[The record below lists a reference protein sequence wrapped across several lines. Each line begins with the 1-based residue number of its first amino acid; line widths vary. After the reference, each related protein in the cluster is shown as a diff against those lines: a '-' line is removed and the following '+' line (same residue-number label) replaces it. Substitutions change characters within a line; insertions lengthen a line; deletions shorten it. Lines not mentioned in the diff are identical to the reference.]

1 MLKNYL
7 KLIGFSLLISF
18 IATSCITN
26 KKLTYLQQK
35 GLTSDTI
42 SSVTPADY
50 KIQPFDNLF
59 IRVVTPDPQLSAMF
73 NTMPANSQSVG
84 TSEQS
89 TELVSYTV
97 TADGVI
103 QIPYAGKVK
112 VLGLTISTA
121 TEEVEKAL
129 KGYIADASVTVKMVN
144 NYVSL
149 IGEVQ
154 RPGRYP
160 IYKSRM
166 SIFQALALAGDLNQF
181 SNRKKV
187 QLIRETPKG
196 IVIKEFNLT
205 NRSIMN
211 SELYYIMPND
221 VLYVPPVGGKF
232 FRMDVFPYAVLLSSI
247 TTFIL
252 VLNYIKQ

>member
-1 MLKNYL
+1 MLKINL
-7 KLIGFSLLISF
+7 RIIGLALFISLFAS
-18 IATSCITN
+18 SCITN
-26 KKLTYLQQK
+26 KKLTYLQQE
-35 GLTSDTI
+35 GLSHDTI

-50 KIQPFDNLF
+50 RIQPFDNLF

-73 NTMPANSQSVG
+73 NTMPSNSQSVG

-89 TELVSYTV
+89 VDMLSYTV
-97 TADGVI
+97 EADGAI

-112 VLGLTISTA
+112 VMGLTMTAA
-121 TEEVEKAL
+121 TEEVDKAL

-187 QLIRETPKG
+187 QLIRQTPSG
-196 IVIKEFNLT
+196 NVVKEFNLT
-205 NRSIMN
+205 DRSIMS
-211 SELYYIMPND
+211 SEYYYVMPND

-232 FRMDVFPYAVLLSSI
+232 FRMDVFPYAIILSTV

-252 VLNYIKQ
+252 VLNYIK